1 MHTAS
6 SSDSATPTA
15 AGHIWAWAEPF
26 FFPRGPRAVL
36 LIHGFTATPQEMRFL
51 GRYLAD
57 RGYTALGIRLAGHAT
72 TPAAMA
78 RTNWQDWAASV
89 EDGWHLLR
97 SAGYRTIAVVGLS
110 LGGALALYHAA
121 RFPVAAV
128 AALAAPYRLPR
139 HPLMPLLP
147 VLRWVMPYWSKR
159 FWRPPLVD
167 PVRLPE
173 VHLSYPA
180 YPTRSLLQFRAF
192 LTRLHRMLP
201 RVTAPALF
209 VYATG
214 DSVVPVA
221 HMHRYAQ
228 AIGSAHKETVLQ
240 RVNRHVI
247 TLGVHREEVFQAV
260 HAFLE
265 RVLSPAEAEPVPPNH
280 EP

>member
-1 MHTAS
+1 MPQAEH
-6 SSDSATPTA
+6 A
-15 AGHIWAWAEPF
+15 AHGAGLVWPWAEPF
-26 FFPRGPRAVL
+26 FWPRGARAVL

-51 GRYLAD
+51 GEHLAA
-57 RGYTALGIRLAGHAT
+57 RGYTVLGVRLAGHAT
-72 TPAAMA
+72 TPDDMA
-78 RTNWQDWAASV
+78 RTTWRDWAASV

-97 SAGYRTIAVVGLS
+97 SAGHERIAVVGLS

-128 AALAAPYRLPR
+128 AALAAPYRLPD

-147 VLRWVMPYWSKR
+147 VLRWIMPYWSKR
-159 FWRPPLVD
+159 FWRPPMVD

-180 YPTRSLLQFRAF
+180 YPTRSLLTFREF
-192 LTRLHRMLP
+192 LEHLHGQLA

-221 HMHRYAQ
+221 HMHLYAR
-228 AIGSAHKETVLQ
+228 AIASAHKETVLQ

-247 TLGVHREEVFQAV
+247 TLGANREEVFRAV
-260 HAFLE
+260 GDFLD
-265 RVLSPAEAEPVPPNH
+265 RVLAAPRAEPHPPK
-280 EP
+280 P